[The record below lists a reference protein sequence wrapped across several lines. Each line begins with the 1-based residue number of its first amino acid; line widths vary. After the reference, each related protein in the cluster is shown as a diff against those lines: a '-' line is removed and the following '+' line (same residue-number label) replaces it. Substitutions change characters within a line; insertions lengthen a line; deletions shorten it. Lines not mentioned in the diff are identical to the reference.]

1 MGHTYFLYSQRVI
14 LLFATAAAVSACQP
28 SAENRLLSESG
39 MTLEDPKFY
48 PSDDF
53 VRMGKVHFRNGD
65 YGLAEEN
72 YRKALEVTPKDS
84 EAWLGLAASYD
95 GLRRFDLADKAYV
108 QVAKYGRDN
117 PIVLNNAGYSQLM
130 RGNLASA
137 RKFLLRAYEL
147 DPNNPY
153 IANNLE
159 LLGESKSSVKR
170 ISL

>member
-1 MGHTYFLYSQRVI
+1 MGHYDIPKIRR
-14 LLFATAAAVSACQP
+14 ATVLVLVAGAVAACQP
-28 SAENRLLSESG
+28 SAENRLLKESG

-48 PSDDF
+48 PSDDY
-53 VRMGKVHFRNGD
+53 VRQGKVHFRNGD
-65 YGLAEEN
+65 FGLAEEN

-95 GLRRFDLADKAYV
+95 KLRRFDLADKAYV
-108 QVAKYGRDN
+108 QVAKYGHDN

-130 RGNLASA
+130 RGNLAGA
-137 RKFLLRAYEL
+137 RKLLLRAYDL
-147 DPNNPY
+147 DPDNPY

-159 LLGESKSSVKR
+159 LLGESKNSVKR